1 MKKREILRRGRLMRA
16 RIHIGANGVSER
28 ILKLFTEA
36 FQGVCIDPTPSTII
50 KVKVHNTC
58 PISTAE
64 VMNRLESRSP
74 ARCAGIIGDCMI
86 FALKSHQM

>member
-28 ILKLFTEA
+28 IMRLFAEA
-36 FQGVCIDPTPSTII
+36 FQGVCIDPTPSPII

-58 PISTAE
+58 PISAAE
-64 VMNRLESRSP
+64 VIRRLELRSP
-74 ARCAGIIGDCMI
+74 ARCAGTIGDCLI
-86 FALKSHQM
+86 FVLKSPQM